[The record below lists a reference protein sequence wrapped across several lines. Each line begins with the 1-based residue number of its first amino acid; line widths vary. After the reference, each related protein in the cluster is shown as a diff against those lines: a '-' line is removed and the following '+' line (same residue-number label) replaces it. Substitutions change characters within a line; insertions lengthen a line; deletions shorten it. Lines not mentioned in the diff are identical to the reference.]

1 MKRAVFYSDGASKGN
16 PGRAGIG
23 VYLEYGGDH
32 FEVSEYIGIQT
43 NNVAEYAAL
52 VRGLE
57 EARRLKAEEVNAYLD
72 SELLV
77 KQIKGQYRV
86 KNKGLLPYYERAVS
100 LIRSFNKFSISHVPR
115 DRNKKADQLSKAA
128 ASQTPDDKSQK
139 SSLKSK
145 TEQGNL
151 PY

>member
-1 MKRAVFYSDGASKGN
+1 MKRAVFYSDGASLGN

-23 VYLEYGGDH
+23 VYLECGGH
-32 FEVSEYIGIQT
+32 HLEVSEFIGIQT

-57 EARRLKAEEVNAYLD
+57 EAGKLKAEEVSAFLD

-86 KNKGLLPYYERAVS
+86 KNKRLLQYYEKAAR
-100 LIRSFNKFSISHVPR
+100 LIGSFKRFSITHVPR
-115 DRNKKADQLSKAA
+115 DRNKKADRLSKAA
-128 ASQTPDDKSQK
+128 ARGVSSGPPPRK
-139 SSLKSK
+139 SSKGTAS
-145 TEQGNL
+145 QGNL
-151 PY
+151 PF

>member
-23 VYLEYGGDH
+23 VYLECGSH
-32 FEVSEYIGIQT
+32 RLEVSEYIGIQT
-43 NNVAEYAAL
+43 NNIAEYAAL

-57 EARRLKAEEVNAYLD
+57 EARRLNAEEVNAYLD

-86 KNKGLLPYYERAVS
+86 KNKGLLPYYEKAVR
-100 LIRSFNKFSISHVPR
+100 LIGSFKRFSISHVPR
-115 DRNKKADQLSKAA
+115 SQNKKADQLSKEA
-128 ASQTPDDKSQK
+128 ASETSGDSLQQ
-139 SSLKSK
+139 SSLNGKAK
-145 TEQGNL
+145 QGNL